1 MKLKL
6 SVKGFTLV
14 ELLITIGIVGI
25 LGMGVVV
32 AIDPAE
38 KINAANVA
46 KGETF
51 SASIQN
57 NLGFDLI
64 GEWTFNDGTAKDISG
79 YGNDGVVSGATL
91 TTDRKGQSNKAF
103 SFNGTTSYIDVGDV
117 LTYLTSISPFS
128 VEAWIKTTGTN
139 YGAIVSSQMSG
150 GTGKGIQ
157 LGLNNLTNNNLLF
170 RIQGVARLQVIGT
183 GRVNTGKWVHVAAT
197 YDGSRTAAGMR
208 IYVNGTQG
216 QTVNSNLDPDDMTTT
231 SPTYIGVRN
240 QTELPFPGIIDDVR
254 IYKAT
259 LLSSQIRQLY
269 AQELIK
275 RTFTTTQF

>member
-6 SVKGFTLV
+6 SAKGFTLV
-14 ELLITIGIVGI
+14 ELLITIGIMGI
-25 LGMGVVV
+25 LATGVVV

-57 NLGFDLI
+57 NLGFDLA

-91 TTDRKGQSNKAF
+91 TTDRKGQANKAY
-103 SFNGTTSYIDVGDV
+103 SFDGSGDYIEVGDV
-117 LTYLTSISPFS
+117 LTSLTSTSPFS
-128 VEAWIKTTGTN
+128 IEAWIKTTWNN
-139 YGAIVSSQMSG
+139 YGVIVSSQMSG
-150 GTGKGIQ
+150 GSGKGIQ
-157 LGLNNLTNNNLLF
+157 LGLNNLANNNLIF
-170 RIQGVARLQVIGT
+170 RIQGVARLQVNGT

-197 YDGSRTAAGMR
+197 YDGSKTAAGMR
-208 IYVNGTQG
+208 IYVNGSQG
-216 QTVNSNLDPDDMTTT
+216 QTTSSNLDPDDMTTT

-240 QTELPFPGIIDDVR
+240 QTENPFPGSIDDVR
-254 IYKAT
+254 IYKNS

-269 AQELIK
+269 AQGLIK
-275 RTFTTTQF
+275 RTFNTTQF